1 MKKKTLSLLLA
12 LCLAFTGAVLP
23 LKAGAVEAAS
33 PADFKLAEPRYGGMA
48 LASGVLDLD
57 GKTCVTSGSIVAYS
71 GYTSDITATLQQCP
85 PNGNWG
91 VVTTFY
97 STSVGGGSSVVSG
110 RYGGTSGYR
119 YRVLFHF
126 RTYNSAGTCV
136 DDEYRYSSVHT
147 VP

>member
-23 LKAGAVEAAS
+23 LKAGAVDVTS
-33 PADFKLAEPRYGGMA
+33 PADFKLAEPRYSGMA
-48 LASGVLDLD
+48 VASGSLIIDS
-57 GKTCVTSGSIVAYS
+57 KTCRGSGSIVVYS
-71 GYTSDITATLQQCP
+71 GYTSNITATLQQCP

-91 VVTTFY
+91 VVTTWY
-97 STSVGGGSSVVSG
+97 STMTSDGSSVVSG
-110 RYGGTSGYR
+110 SYPGISGYR

-136 DDEYRYSSVHT
+136 DDTYEYSSVKT

>member
-33 PADFKLAEPRYGGMA
+33 PADFKLAEPRYGGMIVA
-48 LASGVLDLD
+48 AGSLEVQ
-57 GKTCVTSGSIVAYS
+57 GKTCVGAGSITTYT
-71 GYTSDITATLQQCP
+71 GYTSSITATLQQCP
-85 PNGNWG
+85 PGGNWG
-91 VVTTFY
+91 VVTTWY
-97 STSVGGGSSVVSG
+97 STMISGGSSMVN
-110 RYGGTSGYR
+110 GTYPGVSGYR

-126 RTYNSAGTCV
+126 RTYNSAGTLV
-136 DDEYRYSSVHT
+136 DDEYRYSSIQT